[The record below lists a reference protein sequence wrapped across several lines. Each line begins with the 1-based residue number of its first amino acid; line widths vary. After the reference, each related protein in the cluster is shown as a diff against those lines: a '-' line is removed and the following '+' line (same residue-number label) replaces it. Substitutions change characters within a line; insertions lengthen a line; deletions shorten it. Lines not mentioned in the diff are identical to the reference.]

1 MQKQTTWKM
10 VLALLIGITSC
21 RQVGDVSIPASY
33 HRRSRPQ
40 PAESTG
46 MVAGGQV
53 ARRFGVAREG
63 DREHP
68 RQTAT
73 SGGYAPTLAAYF
85 LEPVASDARKVL
97 IG

>member
-1 MQKQTTWKM
+1 M
-10 VLALLIGITSC
+10 LLSVRITSC
-21 RQVGDVSIPASY
+21 RQVGGVSIPASY

-46 MVAGGQV
+46 IVAGVQV
-53 ARRFGVAREG
+53 ARRFGLAREG
-63 DREHP
+63 DRENP
-68 RQTAT
+68 RQTAM